1 MPDIGPTDI
10 IRAIRQQFKRFV
22 EAFDLD
28 PEDLTEGPLLRG
40 LLVLSAP
47 LLVQNMVL
55 ILQQVID
62 LFWVGRLSSD
72 AVAAVGLT
80 VPLIALMHAVG
91 TVLPSV
97 GTQILVSQ
105 RVGGEDRS
113 GAQRAMFTGL
123 VVGAVIALVVGVVA
137 FLFARPLIGLLLGA
151 QPQAVRGEV
160 LHLAVTYFG
169 VIALGLWIS
178 AIADTTENTYM
189 GWGDSRMVFYMG
201 VVALSVGILLDPILI
216 FGFDNSPLFEPLGLM
231 GVQSALLSLTGF
243 TGIGIAGAAL
253 ANIIGFGVGGLLG
266 LTFVARGRN
275 GGMISRTAARIDL
288 DEIRELIDI
297 GAPVGGQ
304 LAAKHII
311 ELVLVLIA
319 FEVGGAAG
327 VAAYVV
333 GFRVASVAVIPSSSF
348 GRAAQSIVGQNL
360 GAGSSSRARR
370 VTWLGATV
378 AAGTL
383 LVIGAIQWM
392 IPHTLVDLFVPTLST
407 DATTLAVQYLMILAY
422 GYPALG
428 VLPLFQAG
436 FDGAR
441 RTRTTFVAS
450 LLQYWGVRLPIAAIG
465 GLVLAFEM
473 GAVFWAITLSNII
486 AAIGL
491 AAYYYYST
499 ADGMLDRA
507 VKTAAAD

>member
-1 MPDIGPTDI
+1 MPDIGPSYI
-10 IRAIRQQFKRFV
+10 ITKTYKSYKRFV
-22 EAFDLD
+22 AAFDLD
-28 PEDLTEGPLLRG
+28 PEDLTNGPLLRG

-47 LLVQNMVL
+47 LLIQSMVM

-62 LFWVGRLSSD
+62 LFWVGRLSSG

-80 VPLIALMHAVG
+80 IPLIALMHAVG

-97 GTQILVSQ
+97 GTQVLVSQ
-105 RVGGEDRS
+105 RIGGENRS
-113 GAQRAMFTGL
+113 GAQRAMFSGL
-123 VVGAVIALVVGVVA
+123 IVGAVIALVLGVVA

-151 QPQAVRGEV
+151 QPQAVRGDV
-160 LHLAVTYFG
+160 LHLAVTYFS

-178 AIADTTENTYM
+178 AIVDTTESTFL

-201 VVALSVGILLDPILI
+201 IVALSVGILLDPILI
-216 FGFDNSPLFEPLGLM
+216 FGFDNSPLFGPLGLM
-231 GVQSALLSLTGF
+231 GVQSALFSLTGF
-243 TGIGIAGAAL
+243 GGIGIAGAAL
-253 ANIIGFGVGGLLG
+253 ANIIGFGTGGLLG

-275 GGMISRTAARIDL
+275 GGMLSWAAVRINVA
-288 DEIRELIDI
+288 EIREVIDI
-297 GAPVGGQ
+297 GAPAGGQ
-304 LAAKHII
+304 FAAKQVI

-319 FEVGGAAG
+319 FRVGGAAG

-333 GFRVASVAVIPSSSF
+333 GFRVAGVAVIPSLGL
-348 GRAAQSIVGQNL
+348 GRAARSIVGQNL
-360 GAGSSSRARR
+360 GAGFTSRARR
-370 VTWLGATV
+370 ITWLGAGV

-383 LVIGAIQWM
+383 LVVGAIQWM
-392 IPHTLVDLFVPTLST
+392 IPRILVDLFVPTLSS
-407 DATTLAVQYLMILAY
+407 DATTLAVQYLVILAY

-428 VLPLFQAG
+428 ALPLFQAG

-450 LLQYWGVRLPIAAIG
+450 LFQYWGVRLPIAAVG
-465 GLVLAFEM
+465 GLFLAFEM
-473 GAVFWAITLSNII
+473 DAIFWAITLSNII
-486 AAIGL
+486 AVIGL
-491 AAYYYYST
+491 AGYYYYST